1 MEEAKKQGP
10 SEFSNM
16 SQTST
21 TLNEVYST
29 SHSFKTLT
37 IGPVY
42 WLQKLHWL
50 IISHICV
57 TNKTKRPRQVRELIL
72 DSDSWSQGV
81 KGQAFRVPGG
91 QG

>member
-29 SHSFKTLT
+29 SHSFKTLA
-37 IGPVY
+37 IAPVY
-42 WLQKLHWL
+42 GHQKLQWL

-57 TNKTKRPRQVRELIL
+57 TKQDQT
-72 DSDSWSQGV
+72 
-81 KGQAFRVPGG
+81 A
-91 QG
+91 